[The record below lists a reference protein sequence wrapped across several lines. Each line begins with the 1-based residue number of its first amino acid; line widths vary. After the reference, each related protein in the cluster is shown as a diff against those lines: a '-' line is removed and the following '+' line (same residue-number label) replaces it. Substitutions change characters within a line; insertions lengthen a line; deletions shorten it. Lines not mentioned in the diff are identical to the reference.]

1 MRDGIYLVTD
11 PVLCSPRGVVDTVR
25 LAVDGGVSTVQ
36 LRDKEAGLDDML
48 RQIEALAGVIDGRA
62 CLIVND
68 NLEAVKEARRRGIP
82 VDGLHVGQDDTPV
95 EVAREELGPD
105 VVIGLSADKPE
116 HFAAI
121 PEGVV
126 DYVGIGTIRATATK
140 RDAPEALGVDKFG
153 ELARAT
159 ALRTCAIGGITTDDV
174 PALKRAGA
182 DAVAVVSAI
191 CAAADP
197 KAAAR
202 EMVRLWDAT
211 SRCAR

>member
-11 PVLCSPRGVVDTVR
+11 AVLCGPRGVVETVR

-36 LRDKEAGLDDML
+36 LRDKEAGLDDLL
-48 RQIEALAGVIDGRA
+48 RQLEALAGVIDGRA

-68 NLEAVKEARRRGIP
+68 NVEAARQTRSRGIP
-82 VDGLHVGQDDTPV
+82 VDGVHVGQDDAPV
-95 EVAREELGPD
+95 DVVRAQLGPNA
-105 VVIGLSADKPE
+105 VIGLSADQPE

-140 RDAPEALGVDKFG
+140 KDAPEALGVDKFG

-159 ALRTCAIGGITTDDV
+159 ALRTCAIGGITAGDV

-197 KAAAR
+197 EAAAR
-202 EMVRLWDAT
+202 EMVRLWEAT
-211 SRCAR
+211 SRNAQ